1 VPPFGGTVG
10 SENSSVATNIKITS
24 IKQLLP
30 ISAPASVQID
40 FVVLGILPDLVQ
52 IYASGVGDQIGGFV
66 DKVDIN
72 PPENTYGTIIT
83 LAAGTRVLHLL
94 VPTNR
99 DQRYPG

>member
-1 VPPFGGTVG
+1 
-10 SENSSVATNIKITS
+10 VATNIKLTS

-52 IYASGVGDQIGGFV
+52 IYASGVSDQIGGFV

-72 PPENTYGTIIT
+72 APETHTER
-83 LAAGTRVLHLL
+83 LSRWRRAPRSSSPCAHE
-94 VPTNR
+94 P
-99 DQRYPG
+99 